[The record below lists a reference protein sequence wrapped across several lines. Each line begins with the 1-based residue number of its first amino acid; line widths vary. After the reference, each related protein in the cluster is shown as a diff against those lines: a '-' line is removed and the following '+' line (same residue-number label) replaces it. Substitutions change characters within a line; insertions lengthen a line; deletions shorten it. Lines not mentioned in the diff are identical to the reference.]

1 MKIFTKQWT
10 FAGFAALALSLLLP
24 TVAQAQDDAAS
35 EQPAADEAATMWGP
49 YEVNAGGYADTGEFL
64 GLLWVG
70 DSPWV
75 YAYAFEAWFYIDP
88 ATIGTQGT
96 GAWGYRAD

>member
-1 MKIFTKQWT
+1 
-10 FAGFAALALSLLLP
+10 
-24 TVAQAQDDAAS
+24 
-35 EQPAADEAATMWGP
+35 
-49 YEVNAGGYADTGEFL
+49 
-64 GLLWVG
+64 VG